1 MEKILKK
8 ICDYLDYVIKELE
21 KNNLSILFDC
31 RDTIYSMC
39 FNGNSLK
46 DIFIE
51 IIPTEKLNRFNNFLL
66 HITNLTSLSHEKKTQ
81 MKYLENFNWISQT
94 LKECMEEY
102 DIKSGE
108 KGVDNMNKEYDVFI
122 SHANKDKENF
132 VEELYQAINKLGI
145 NIFYDKESLE
155 WGDNWKAAILN
166 GTRKSEFAVIVIS
179 ENFFDR
185 EWTEKELAEFLSRQ
199 NRNGQ
204 KLILPILHNITLAQL
219 QKRYPSVAD
228 IQAIDSKKYTCDQIA
243 IMFARQ
249 LIKRLKNI

>member
-1 MEKILKK
+1 MEHPKIPLLFHRR
-8 ICDYLDYVIKELE
+8 LDAYS
-21 KNNLSILFDC
+21 NLVSC
-31 RDTIYSMC
+31 
-39 FNGNSLK
+39 
-46 DIFIE
+46 
-51 IIPTEKLNRFNNFLL
+51 
-66 HITNLTSLSHEKKTQ
+66 LTSISKDRKFIDKMNGIQEVTVP
-81 MKYLENFNWISQT
+81 KYQA
-94 LKECMEEY
+94 
-102 DIKSGE
+102 
-108 KGVDNMNKEYDVFI
+108 KGIPQYDVFI
-122 SHANKDKENF
+122 SHANRDKENF

-166 GTRKSEFAVIVIS
+166 GTKKSEFAVIVIS

-219 QKRYPSVAD
+219 QERYPSVAD

-249 LIKRLKNI
+249 LIKRLKSM